1 MSIRNFDAF
10 FSPASVALIG
20 ASRKEHS
27 VGAVVARNLLGG
39 GFKGEIYLVNPH
51 AEDISG
57 QRVYADVA
65 ALPRV
70 PDLAIITTPAPA
82 VPDAIAQLAAKGARA
97 AVVITA
103 GFGSHDA
110 DGPALRQRM
119 LDAARPATLRIMGP
133 NCLGLLV
140 PTIGLNGSFAPVQ
153 PRAGGIGF
161 AAQSGAMITAVLDWA
176 DGRGI
181 GFSSLASLGDMAD
194 ADFGDLLDYY
204 ANDTAT
210 TGVLLYIEHVTQARK
225 FMSAARRVARLKPV
239 VVIKAGRHEEG
250 QRAAAS
256 HTGALAGSDAVYD
269 AAFRRAGML
278 RVTTLTDLFDA
289 VELLSTQQRVSGDRL
304 AILTNGGGAGVLAT
318 DTLVDEG
325 GRLAT
330 LAPETI
336 AALGAVLP
344 RTWSQAN
351 PVDIIGD
358 ADGAR
363 YGAATAAVLAD
374 PNADAVLVLNCPTA
388 VADSQEGARAV
399 ARITAAQNP
408 QTRKPVFTVWLGREG
423 ATPARSV
430 FKEARLPTFETPDEG
445 VRAFMHLARH
455 AKAQALLMEAPEP
468 PEPVGHE
475 ARLQARSA
483 ITAARLGGRTLLTE
497 IEAKR
502 VLAAYRIPIVEARAA
517 RTPAAAGQ
525 VALALG
531 LPAAIKILSPDITH
545 KTDVGGVA
553 LNLNTEV
560 DVEVAA
566 ERMLARVAKAV
577 PQARIEGFSVQRMAS
592 KPGAHELICGIAD
605 DRTFGPVI
613 MFGQGGTSVEVV
625 RDKALML
632 PPLNDALVRDMIER
646 TRVARLL
653 KGYRD
658 RRPADMDAIV
668 GVLLRLAEL
677 SADIP
682 EIAELDINPLWAD
695 AEGVL
700 ALDARITLRPE
711 HDGDHRRFAILPYPQ
726 ALESGLTTRSGGVYQ
741 VRPIRPHDENHLQAM
756 IAASVP
762 DDIRMRFLG
771 ALRALPRQL
780 AQRLTQIDYDREMVF
795 VAAPADAPDHLAGV
809 VRLACDPDFERGEYS
824 VFVRSDL
831 KGRGLGYALMQ
842 AIITYA
848 KTRGL
853 KEIFGDELAENE
865 RMLTMTREFGF
876 TTAGK
881 AGEPG
886 IVEVTLKL

>member
-10 FSPASVALIG
+10 FSPGSVALIG

-39 GFKGEIYLVNPH
+39 GFKGEVFLVNPH
-51 AEDISG
+51 AEDILG

-65 ALPRV
+65 ALPRA
-70 PDLAIITTPAPA
+70 PDLAIMTTPAPA

-110 DGPALRQRM
+110 DGPALKQRI

-153 PRAGGIGF
+153 PKAGGIAF

-194 ADFGDLLDYY
+194 ADFGDLLDFY
-204 ANDTAT
+204 ASDMTT

-225 FMSAARRVARLKPV
+225 FMSASRRVARIKPV

-289 VELLSTQQRVSGDRL
+289 VELLSTQQRVKGDRL

-318 DTLVDEG
+318 DTLIDEG
-325 GRLAT
+325 GHLAP

-336 AALGAVLP
+336 AALNAVLP
-344 RTWSQAN
+344 KTWSHAN

-363 YGAATAAVLAD
+363 YGAAAAAVLSD

-388 VADSQEGARAV
+388 VADAQEGARAV
-399 ARITAAQNP
+399 AQVAAEQKP
-408 QTRKPVFTVWLGREG
+408 QFRKPVFTVWLGRDG

-468 PEPVGHE
+468 PAPVGPE
-475 ARLQARSA
+475 ARQQARAA
-483 ITAARLGGRTLLTE
+483 IAMARHNGRSLLTE
-497 IEAKR
+497 IEAKQ
-502 VLAAYRIPIVEARAA
+502 VLAAYQIPIVEARAA

-525 VALALG
+525 VAIALG
-531 LPAAIKILSPDITH
+531 FPAAIKILSPDITH

-566 ERMLARVAKAV
+566 ERMLARVTKAV
-577 PQARIEGFSVQRMAS
+577 PKARIEGFSVQRMAA

-613 MFGQGGTSVEVV
+613 MFGQGGTAVEVV

-632 PPLNDALVRDMIER
+632 PPLNEALVRDMIER

-658 RRPADMDAIV
+658 RRPANIDAIV
-668 GVLLRLAEL
+668 GVLLRLTEL

-711 HDGDHRRFAILPYPQ
+711 HDGDHKRFAILPYPRV
-726 ALESGLTTRSGGVYQ
+726 LESKLTTRAGGVYH
-741 VRPIRPHDENHLQAM
+741 VRPIRPHDEDNLQAM
-756 IAASVP
+756 IAASDP
-762 DDIRMRFLG
+762 ADIRMRFFS

-780 AQRLTQIDYDREMVF
+780 AQRLTQIDYDREMAF
-795 VAAPADAPDHLAGV
+795 VAAPPDAPDRFAGV
-809 VRLACDPDFERGEYS
+809 VRLACDPDFERGEYA

-831 KGRGLGYALMQ
+831 KGQGLGYALMQ
-842 AIITYA
+842 AIIAYA
-848 KTRGL
+848 HARGL
-853 KEIFGDELAENE
+853 KEVFGDVLAENE
-865 RMLTMTREFGF
+865 RMLTMAKEFGF

-881 AGEPG
+881 PG
-886 IVEVTLKL
+886 DPSLVEVTLKL